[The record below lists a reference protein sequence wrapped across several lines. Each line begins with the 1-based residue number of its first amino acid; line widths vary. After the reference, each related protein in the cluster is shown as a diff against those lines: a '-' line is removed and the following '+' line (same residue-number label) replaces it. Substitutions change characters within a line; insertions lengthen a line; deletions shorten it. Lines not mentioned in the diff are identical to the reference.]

1 MTRPLSAEEEQKRL
15 QAVRDGD
22 AAGLTRVQIAQQ
34 LGMARPGTLNQW
46 LATKGYKYQRD
57 TLEAVGYDLSNV
69 AERTPRDAWDAGKG
83 TFERVI
89 SDALQKQWRQIKR
102 GRGPFVIYHCTD
114 QHLDGDSCPLRLL
127 EADIQASHDLGAI
140 MAHGGDLLNN
150 WPMAGKLA
158 KMWAEQQCTKS
169 DALLR
174 AEYFMEIFKPDVW
187 VDGNHEEMNP
197 YLEAFFKSRL
207 PASCLADYW
216 SIGFE
221 VITPDGRPVRVKLSH
236 KFEKGQSWFHPHH
249 GAIRETLEADPAD
262 LYIEGHYHVSGVMY
276 RTFAERSLSATYVA
290 SAGYKPIDKWAT
302 RISRGGK
309 VPKLKGRAHWIVCDP
324 MADEGE
330 ITCMAFDSP
339 RQAEAYLNGLQNLR
353 AA

>member
-1 MTRPLSAEEEQKRL
+1 MTRPLPDDEVQKRL
-15 QAVRDGD
+15 DAVRKGD
-22 AAGLTRVQIAQQ
+22 AAGLTRVQIAAQ
-34 LGMARPGTLNQW
+34 LGIERAGTLNQW
-46 LATKGYKYQRD
+46 LAQKGYKFQRQ
-57 TLEAVGYDLSNV
+57 TLEAVGYDLEKPT
-69 AERTPRDAWDAGKG
+69 ERSPREAWDAGKE
-83 TFERVI
+83 TLERVV
-89 SDALQKQWRQIKR
+89 SEAMAKHWRQIDR
-102 GRGPFVIYHCTD
+102 GRGPFAVFHCTD

-127 EADIQASHDLGAI
+127 EADIQAAHALDAV
-140 MAHGGDLLNN
+140 MVHGGDLLNN

-158 KMWAEQQCTKS
+158 RLWAEQNCTKS

-174 AEYFMEIFKPDVW
+174 AQHFIEIFQPDVW

-197 YLEAFFKSRL
+197 YLDALFKEWV
-207 PASCLADYW
+207 PKTCLSDYW

-221 VITPDGRPVRVKLSH
+221 VVTPGGRPIRIKAAH

-262 LYIEGHYHVSGVMY
+262 LYLEGHLHVSGVMY
-276 RTFAERSLSATYVA
+276 RTFAERSLSATFVA
-290 SAGYKPIDKWAT
+290 SAGYKIVDKFAT

-309 VPKLKGRAHWIVCDP
+309 VPKLKGRAHWIICDP

-330 ITCMAFDSP
+330 IACIAFDSP